1 MAEVILPKPDLTS
14 LVLAEIRKCEG
25 CEGVDAVVIL
35 QTKRRRSVANWE
47 IAIVVGGG
55 NPAAAQRASAEVQ
68 KRLHPKYGLPVKV
81 NRFETGD
88 RVRLSKLGKSRVR
101 THSAIGTVIGVG
113 SPKASAAS
121 VRVRFD
127 GQKTVRRLHFSYLEM
142 INESA
147 KFSADPELPRTNAS
161 NAVERGPADRCH

>member
-1 MAEVILPKPDLTS
+1 MSEVILSKPDLTS
-14 LVLAEIRKCEG
+14 LVLTEIRKCDG
-25 CEGVDAVVIL
+25 GEGVDAVVLL
-35 QTKRRRSVANWE
+35 QTKRRRTVANWE

-81 NRFETGD
+81 NRFEAGD

-101 THSAIGTVIGVG
+101 THAVIGTVIGIG
-113 SPKASAAS
+113 SPKASTAS

-127 GQKTVRRLHFSYLEM
+127 GQKTTRRLHFSYLEL
-142 INESA
+142 IE
-147 KFSADPELPRTNAS
+147 
-161 NAVERGPADRCH
+161 GPAKLSGRS